1 MKPLMLDNHGTTDAR
16 QSWTTDHLPDNL
28 ARLADDLD
36 ILQPLQDDGEVER
49 DDGKQVH

>member
-1 MKPLMLDNHGTTDAR
+1 MEPLLLDNHG
-16 QSWTTDHLPDNL
+16 TTDHLPDNL
-28 ARLADDLD
+28 ARLADDLH